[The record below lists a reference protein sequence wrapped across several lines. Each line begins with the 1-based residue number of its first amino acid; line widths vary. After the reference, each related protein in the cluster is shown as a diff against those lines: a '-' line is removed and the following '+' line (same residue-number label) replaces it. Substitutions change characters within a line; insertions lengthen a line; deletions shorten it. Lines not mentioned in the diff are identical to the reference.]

1 MAYIG
6 AVELL
11 VTPEQLNQ
19 KAVEVERN
27 VANMRKRFEN
37 MRTLVEK
44 SMGYWVGEAGD
55 LHRKNYGDQK
65 DNIDQ
70 ILRRLSEHPAD
81 LREIAQTYTSVELK
95 VQEIAVDLPG
105 DVL

>member
-27 VANMRKRFEN
+27 VANMRNRFEN

-44 SMGYWVGEAGD
+44 SMGYWVGRPEISTERITETRKTILTRFCGVCPSIRQTCGR
-55 LHRKNYGDQK
+55 LPRPTHRWN
-65 DNIDQ
+65 
-70 ILRRLSEHPAD
+70 
-81 LREIAQTYTSVELK
+81 
-95 VQEIAVDLPG
+95 
-105 DVL
+105 